1 MASRCMD
8 TCVHTCTYIHTH
20 NEPICFHYEK
30 QIFPLLLSGKFPKT
44 SLFYGWLWL
53 IYQILFWYS
62 ADWSWLMC
70 LSAKHTKRKLV

>member
-44 SLFYGWLWL
+44 SLFYGW
-53 IYQILFWYS
+53 S
-62 ADWSWLMC
+62 
-70 LSAKHTKRKLV
+70 